1 MKKKFFIYIIATLSM
16 LFWGL
21 SFVWV
26 KIVYQYYRPFTVVT
40 IRLLLASIL
49 LLIYQSIFKDRQKVS
64 ISDIPKFI
72 LLAFFE
78 PFCYFLGESFG
89 MQYVSS
95 TIASIIIATIPVFAP
110 IFSFIFYRE
119 KLSISGIS
127 GLIISVTGVIL
138 LVVDRNLNLSAPLK
152 GILLLLFAVV
162 AAIGYGIVAKKLT
175 FSYGSVTIIKYQNG
189 FGFFFFLPFFLIF
202 DLNHFLSIKPDIRL
216 ISNILALTIFAS
228 VLAFILFTKVLREL
242 GINSANIFTN
252 LIPIFTAIFSFL
264 ILKER
269 FNLQKI
275 VAIILVIAGVFVS
288 QLDFKGR
295 LKKFKKIISVRE

>member
-1 MKKKFFIYIIATLSM
+1 MKKNITIYFIATLSM

-26 KIVYQYYRPFTVVT
+26 KIVYEYYRPFTVVT
-40 IRLLLASIL
+40 IRLFIATIL
-49 LLIYQSIFKDRQKVS
+49 LLLYQQIFKDRQKVD
-64 ISDIPKFI
+64 IADIPRFL

-110 IFSFIFYRE
+110 IFSYIFYKER
-119 KLSISGIS
+119 LTTSGIV
-127 GLIISVTGVIL
+127 GLFISVLGVIL
-138 LVVDRNLNLSAPLK
+138 LVVDKNLNFNAPIK

-189 FGFFFFLPFFLIF
+189 FGFLFFLPFFLIF
-202 DLNHFLSIKPDIRL
+202 DLNHFLAVKPDLRL
-216 ISNILALTIFAS
+216 ITNILALTIFAS
-228 VLAFILFTKVLREL
+228 VLAFILFTRVLKEL

-264 ILKER
+264 ILKEK

-275 VAIILVIAGVFVS
+275 IAIIMVISGVFVS
-288 QLDFKGR
+288 QVR
-295 LKKFKKIISVRE
+295 LPTKLRNLKM